1 MASLHESSCPRCG
14 RREVHPR
21 AAALAPKLTGVN
33 FICWLFG
40 GMILSIG
47 WSLAKPKRCM
57 CKACG
62 HLFTTLTRASQ
73 LWLLV
78 FLALVA
84 LVLWG
89 FWLEWHS
96 GE

>member
-1 MASLHESSCPRCG
+1 
-14 RREVHPR
+14 
-21 AAALAPKLTGVN
+21 
-33 FICWLFG
+33 
-40 GMILSIG
+40 MILSIG

-78 FLALVA
+78 FLAVVA

-96 GE
+96 RG